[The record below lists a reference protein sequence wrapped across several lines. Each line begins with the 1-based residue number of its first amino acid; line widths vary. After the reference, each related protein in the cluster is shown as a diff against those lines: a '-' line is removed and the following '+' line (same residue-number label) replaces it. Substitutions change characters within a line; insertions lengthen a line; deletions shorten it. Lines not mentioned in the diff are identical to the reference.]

1 MITSLSQ
8 YNANII
14 VYHFFHLFFHK
25 FLSVLHSFLLFVII
39 FHSLQQELEEEK
51 LSRILAQKAEAQ
63 AILQYQLAKT
73 ECDRLKRQL
82 DEVKKQLSRSHI
94 TNLQS
99 PWLQNYINSDTM
111 VTTLEHYMLNLM
123 TIASR
128 N

>member
-1 MITSLSQ
+1 M
-8 YNANII
+8 
-14 VYHFFHLFFHK
+14 YHFFHLFFHK

>member
-82 DEVKKQLSRSHI
+82 DEVKKQLSRSI
-94 TNLQS
+94 LQIYNRHGYKIILILI
-99 PWLQNYINSDTM
+99 PWLQHWNITC
-111 VTTLEHYMLNLM
+111 
-123 TIASR
+123 
-128 N
+128 